1 MRNFISDKAQRLK
14 PSGIRK
20 FFDLCQ
26 GSHDIISLGVGEPD
40 FVTPWQISEAG
51 IRTIQKG
58 NTHYTGNKGIDELRN
73 EIAAYQKSR
82 FNIDYAPDEI
92 MITVGA
98 SEAIDVALRAVVN
111 DGDEVLVP
119 DPSYVSY
126 APCIELCGGVA
137 VSVPCVAENG
147 FKLTPDSLERVITEK
162 TKALIFPY
170 PNNPTGGIMEKEY
183 IERILPVIK
192 KHDLL
197 VISDEIYAELTYGG
211 NHVSIA
217 SFPEMKERT
226 VLINGFSK
234 SFAMTG
240 WRVGYVCAT
249 RPFSARCLK
258 FTSTR
263 LYAPPCFRNSPRSKG
278 LKRVSRTGLKS

>member
-162 TKALIFPY
+162 TKALNSFKKAQDYLVQASSLSPE
-170 PNNPTGGIMEKEY
+170 NPEVKEAMKAVK
-183 IERILPVIK
+183 EAMAP
-192 KHDLL
+192 
-197 VISDEIYAELTYGG
+197 LT
-211 NHVSIA
+211 
-217 SFPEMKERT
+217 K
-226 VLINGFSK
+226 
-234 SFAMTG
+234 
-240 WRVGYVCAT
+240 
-249 RPFSARCLK
+249 
-258 FTSTR
+258 
-263 LYAPPCFRNSPRSKG
+263 
-278 LKRVSRTGLKS
+278 